1 MQVLLETKKAVNNDL
16 ARNNFFYVFYHKRK
30 DCDRKIR
37 FKGLFH
43 IFIKTLGVKDKNHDK
58 IEGNTY

>member
-1 MQVLLETKKAVNNDL
+1 MILPEMTFLC
-16 ARNNFFYVFYHKRK
+16 FFYHKRK